1 MNILKFK
8 EKWRALLGIDDSPR
22 LVAFSFAIG
31 IFIGFSPF
39 LGLHTV
45 ACIACA
51 FIFRLNKPAIIA
63 GTYIANPFT
72 LIPIYIFN
80 TWVGLKIYGRS
91 GRFPDID
98 VGHTTMSGFL
108 NALGDLLWPFVVG
121 CTVVGLITAAAGYF
135 FLLLYYKTKK
145 TARPGAAIYKSGA
158 AIDNTGAAID
168 NTGAAIDDTGAANYN
183 TATPLD
189 KAGAARD

>member
-22 LVAFSFAIG
+22 MVAFSFALG

-51 FIFRLNKPAIIA
+51 FIFRLNKIAIFA

-80 TWVGLKIYGRS
+80 TWVGLKIFNQN
-91 GRFPDID
+91 GRFPDVD
-98 VGHTTMSGFL
+98 VGQTTMSEFYRS
-108 NALGDLLWPFVVG
+108 LGDLLWPFVVG
-121 CTVVGLITAAAGYF
+121 CTVVGLAAAAAGYF
-135 FLLLYYKTKK
+135 ALLYYYKNIKP
-145 TARPGAAIYKSGA
+145 RP
-158 AIDNTGAAID
+158 
-168 NTGAAIDDTGAANYN
+168 
-183 TATPLD
+183 
-189 KAGAARD
+189 AGSRS